1 MAAAEKALRTRR
13 IPSPGSAWFVRRSAS
28 IPLSEAEGSEA
39 EGSKA
44 GGTGAGRP
52 ATGAVHASSNQGPE
66 HLGASRAEDSP
77 KEVVISSMTPGA
89 RLQHALLA
97 APLVL
102 PSSERS
108 RQGRRMMTL

>member
-13 IPSPGSAWFVRRSAS
+13 IPSPGPALFVRRSAS
-28 IPLSEAEGSEA
+28 IPLSEA

-77 KEVVISSMTPGA
+77 KEVVISSIPPGA
-89 RLQHALLA
+89 RLQHALLP